1 MEKDSCN
8 EHFFVFSLH
17 STFKIFL
24 EKSPVSPWPWIQCW
38 KNDLTLFLSNN
49 SWALLKL
56 NHRSGQQEMYI
67 WNPTSLYMR
76 SSVLTSWE
84 QFTFISFFRLKK
96 KKKVLNMTLNS
107 LYSILCIIL
116 KLQNHRR
123 AEIVRDPWKSKPEV
137 SYSKLLWVQW
147 DFEYLQG
154 SRLHYLPRQPLLQFD
169 CLQSKEHSYI

>member
-76 SSVLTSWE
+76 SSVLTYWE

-96 KKKVLNMTLNS
+96 KKSFKHDIEQSVLHS
-107 LYSILCIIL
+107 LYNLEITESQKSWNCQGPLEIQARGQ
-116 KLQNHRR
+116 LQQVVVSP
-123 AEIVRDPWKSKPEV
+123 VRFWV
-137 SYSKLLWVQW
+137 S
-147 DFEYLQG
+147 
-154 SRLHYLPRQPLLQFD
+154 PR
-169 CLQSKEHSYI
+169 K